1 MPVNKILIKNVL
13 SGVIFIFLTF
23 LTINLQ
29 TTVWFELFGYFP
41 TPNLWLPLMIYLLM
55 YRPFPL
61 NLLWVLFFFFI
72 LCTETTA
79 MPFYL
84 LLSLVSLSSLVLFTQ
99 KRFSLLTM
107 SDFILLTTS
116 SLICFP
122 LIYYFFSLLH
132 RSSTPLNIFDHLSTF
147 FITLPLIP
155 PLLLVLQKIDS
166 YLKTTEPHYERFS
179 TEL

>member
-1 MPVNKILIKNVL
+1 MPINKILFKNFL
-13 SGVIFIFLTF
+13 STLIFVFLAF

-29 TTVWFELFGYFP
+29 TTVWYEMFGYFP
-41 TPNLWLPLMIYLLM
+41 SPNLWLPLMIYLLM
-55 YRPFPL
+55 YRPFPR

-72 LCTETTA
+72 LCTATTA
-79 MPFYL
+79 MPFHL
-84 LLSLVSLSSLVLFTQ
+84 LLSLTSLTALVLFTQ

-122 LIYYFFSLLH
+122 LIYYFFSLFH
-132 RSSTPLNIFDHLSTF
+132 SSATPLNIFDHLSTF

-155 PLLLVLQKIDS
+155 PFLLLLQKSDS
-166 YLKTTEPHYERFS
+166 MLKTTEPHYERFS